1 MTGTRTAA
9 KPAAARKTPA
19 SKTTPKAGMTDWP
32 RFPHR
37 HADELLARIQDVT
50 VDAPPPFY
58 SDLELGKLGAIE
70 LEAGRLV
77 DEALAEVYDRIDA
90 AACEVHKGRPLPRHR
105 AMTGCGDAPPLGAER
120 ELVWEHIPWP
130 PAGRKPAVRVGP
142 SPVVEPLTAEQEKS
156 LAKFFGAHA
165 EDGSASRAERR
176 SAGFFA
182 EDDAPDFPPDE
193 KRDDEEV
200 PEPALDEASP
210 RSPTAEATALKTDQA
225 RVRIPPGTPG
235 EPPPAGDG
243 TDGSGDEGEAAE

>member
-9 KPAAARKTPA
+9 KPAAARKPA
-19 SKTTPKAGMTDWP
+19 ARKTAPKADPMDWP

-58 SDLELGKLGAIE
+58 NDLELGKLGAIE

-105 AMTGCGDAPPLGAER
+105 AMTGCGDAPPLGAVGER
-120 ELVWEHIPWP
+120 EWVHVPWP
-130 PAGRKPAVRVGP
+130 PAGRTV
-142 SPVVEPLTAEQEKS
+142 SLDLTAKQEE
-156 LAKFFGAHA
+156 AFGRFEEAHA
-165 EDGSASRAERR
+165 GDG
-176 SAGFFA
+176 
-182 EDDAPDFPPDE
+182 APDFPPDQE
-193 KRDDEEV
+193 RDDGEA

-225 RVRIPPGTPG
+225 RVRIPPGTPD

-243 TDGSGDEGEAAE
+243 TDGSGEGEAAE